1 MTDKNIKL
9 TQEERIAMIRSI
21 VLDVESRG
29 LKPNAEG
36 QELLTDIQEEQA
48 TEKLVVN
55 HGLLN
60 AQKED
65 VEDEALFL
73 ETDKNVDF
81 DSDENEVD
89 METIS
94 PLMREVSKG

>member
-1 MTDKNIKL
+1 MTEQSKLL
-9 TQEERIAMIRSI
+9 TQEERIAMIRAI
-21 VLDVESRG
+21 ALDVESRG
-29 LKPNAEG
+29 LKPTAKG
-36 QELLTDIQEEQA
+36 QELVDEIREEQA
-48 TEKLVVN
+48 TEELVVN

-73 ETDKNVDF
+73 ETDRDVDF

-94 PLMREVSKG
+94 PLMREALEG